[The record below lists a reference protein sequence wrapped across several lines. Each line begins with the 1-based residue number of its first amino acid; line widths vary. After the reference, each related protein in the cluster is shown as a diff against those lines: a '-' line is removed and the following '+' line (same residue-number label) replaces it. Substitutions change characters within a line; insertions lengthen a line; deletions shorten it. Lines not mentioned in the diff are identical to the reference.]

1 MPDKRHKLIA
11 VYQLINSKTGEKS
24 DYFTATYAS
33 EYVLGT
39 GKDKQKFVRASAS
52 TIYAVDTVGLPGYV
66 RPMNECPEL
75 IEDAIDFG
83 SSWKLIGSIS
93 LRDARAERNK
103 RVDALISRE
112 LLK

>member
-1 MPDKRHKLIA
+1 MPDKSHKMIA
-11 VYQLINSKTGEKS
+11 VYQLINKKTGEKS
-24 DYFTATYAS
+24 DYYTATYAS
-33 EYVLGT
+33 EYVLT
-39 GKDKQKFVRASAS
+39 VGKNKQKFVRSS
-52 TIYAVDTVGLPGYV
+52 DSIIYAVSTIGQPRYV
-66 RPMNECPEL
+66 HPMSECPEL

-83 SSWKLIGSIS
+83 SSWKLIGGIS

>member
-1 MPDKRHKLIA
+1 MRDKRHKLIA
-11 VYQLINSKTGEKS
+11 VYQLVDLKTGEKS
-24 DYFTATYAS
+24 PYYTATYAC

-39 GKDKQKFVRASAS
+39 GKDKQKFVRASDS
-52 TIYAVDTVGLPGYV
+52 TIYAVDTTGQPRYV

-75 IEDAIDFG
+75 IEDALDFG
-83 SSWKLIGSIS
+83 SSWKLIGCIS

-103 RVDALISRE
+103 RIDALISRE